1 MSKWVQQCRGDIA
14 ASGGGG
20 QAMVHAY
27 GSSHVVHVA

>member
-14 ASGGGG
+14 ASGGG